1 MDFILPLVYTIQL
14 SINMTTI
21 DNFMVKLS
29 VLIIDLVN
37 FPYELDSQI
46 EMI

>member
-21 DNFMVKLS
+21 DNFMVKLD
-29 VLIIDLVN
+29 VLIIDLVY

-46 EMI
+46 EMT

>member
-21 DNFMVKLS
+21 DNFMVKLG
-29 VLIIDLVN
+29 VLIIDLVY

-46 EMI
+46 EMT